1 MVGKGNPKRMVES
14 LTRQKTLKKV
24 GKKVDLLKNFYYFQL
39 INFHLKV
46 IE

>member
-1 MVGKGNPKRMVES
+1 MVEG
-14 LTRQKTLKKV
+14 LIREKTLKKV
-24 GKKVDLLKNFYYFQL
+24 DKKVDLLKNFYYFQL